1 MAKSEQKIERN
12 MQGLVDA
19 LFNSIDRLNNKEIDA
34 EQARAIS
41 HTAKTI
47 VSVAALELEYRKWAG
62 SDGRLVH
69 PLESLVITGPST
81 PPQPGP
87 STLPQ

>member
-1 MAKSEQKIERN
+1 MKSEQKVERT
-12 MQGLVDA
+12 MHGLVDA

-47 VSVAALELEYRKWAG
+47 VSVAALELEYRKWASAEPTLSG
-62 SDGRLVH
+62 Q
-69 PLESLVITGPST
+69 LESLVITGPSPEA
-81 PPQPGP
+81 PPH
-87 STLPQ
+87 